1 MTVIRIV
8 LLSAA
13 VCLVLAAISSG
24 QTVAVLAPEANDV
37 GRLFS
42 EAFTSSL
49 SSSGVKV
56 LDQDLVSAAYRSA
69 APANPFNMSRDESR
83 RLGEVLGCRYIILL
97 RSGSIRRTSLERGE
111 YWEAFAAVYLVSTRT
126 GRLVSWSL
134 EKRESGSGDDS
145 VKLLLET
152 APARASATKEKIFE
166 AEREGRDSER
176 VSVLK
181 TPDDFAGTKDFRPPV
196 PYNRIKPEYTQTAY
210 LYGAEGTVDIE
221 VDIDETGRILRTD
234 ITRWLGYG
242 LDEAVIKAVRE
253 MNWRPAE
260 IGGKPLPMRVLLRYN
275 FKKIEKD

>member
-13 VCLVLAAISSG
+13 VCLVLAAMSSG
-24 QTVAVLAPEANDV
+24 QTVAVLAPEANDL

-69 APANPFNMSRDESR
+69 LPANRFNMSRDGSR
-83 RLGEVLGCRYIILL
+83 RLGEVLGCRYFILL

-111 YWEAFAAVYLVSTRT
+111 YWEAFAAIYLVSTRT

-134 EKRESGSGDDS
+134 EKRESSSGDAA

-152 APARASATKEKIFE
+152 APARALATKEKLLE
-166 AEREGRDSER
+166 AEGEERPSER
-176 VSVLK
+176 ISAFK
-181 TPDDFAGTKDFRPPV
+181 TPDDLTGTKDFRPPV

-221 VDIDETGRILRTD
+221 VDIDETGKILRTD
-234 ITRWLGYG
+234 IARWLGYG
-242 LDEAVIKAVRE
+242 LDEAVIKAVRD